1 MRVFSHV
8 LHWLAYSV
16 ILSFMPIGIN
26 YLSAVTFAYTFSVPD
41 ALSDL
46 LITDFCLAATVL
58 RDVIEGRYILLKRL
72 IFFLM
77 LGVCLISAVF
87 FGHTMMMIGL
97 GQEIA
102 PPVLSSLGRWIAA
115 LLIVTTF
122 TGIVTQILREI
133 PDTRDR
139 HGVEALSGSKGG
151 NDLG

>member
-1 MRVFSHV
+1 MKVFSHV

-16 ILSFMPIGIN
+16 ILSLMPIGIN
-26 YLSAVTFAYTFSVPD
+26 YLSAVTFAYHFSVPD

-58 RDVIEGRYILLKRL
+58 RDVIEGKNILLKRL

-87 FGHTMMMIGL
+87 FGHIMMMIGL

-102 PPVLSSLGRWIAA
+102 PPVLSSLRRWVAT
-115 LLIVTTF
+115 LLVVTTF
-122 TGIVTQILREI
+122 TGIVTQILMEI
-133 PDTRDR
+133 PDARNF
-139 HGVEALSGSKGG
+139 EALSGRKGG
-151 NDLG
+151 SDHE